1 MCTQNELH
9 IILDWMLKEYYSVH
23 GEWEQLQEG
32 LKIIWDKSSDLEL
45 KYGTIVSPA
54 VIPFDEYERYKEDM
68 PYYRNIENEG
78 VEIVVCP

>member
-45 KYGTIVSPA
+45 EYGRS
-54 VIPFDEYERYKEDM
+54 FLLQ
-68 PYYRNIENEG
+68 
-78 VEIVVCP
+78 